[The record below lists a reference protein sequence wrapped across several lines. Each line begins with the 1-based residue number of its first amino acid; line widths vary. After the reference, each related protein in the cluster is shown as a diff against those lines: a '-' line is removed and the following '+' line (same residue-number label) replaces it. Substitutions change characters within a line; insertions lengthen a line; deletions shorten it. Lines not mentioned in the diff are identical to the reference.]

1 MIYVQTKQ
9 SVFPRAVYIG
19 DRAELRCSFKS
30 EAVLTAGS
38 VPSEAFADSLD
49 FSVYDIKDI
58 SIQLVQPAPSSDAD
72 NYTLVIS
79 FIPWRTGVIQLPD
92 LEIDGIGTF
101 HFEGIQ
107 VLSLVEQENVSGLR
121 TYSSPLL
128 LPGTAYKIYGGIA
141 VIVILIV
148 LLIRLI
154 VKWRSVVFWFKNT
167 KLQRRY
173 ARSRKNTIRAL
184 EACLAS
190 DENDAQLCTDIQK
203 IMREYLEL
211 RLDYPFTKTLTSEL
225 SLAFEKA
232 TYGLA
237 DEKRYSAFE
246 NIIAVFVRTDFIR
259 FSDPSSASFEK
270 GELEKLISS
279 LIEAIDIIETKP
291 EEKAAAAEEEGGE
304 NA

>member
-9 SVFPRAVYIG
+9 SVFPKAVYIG
-19 DRAELRCSFKS
+19 DRAELRCSFQS
-30 EAVLTAGS
+30 EAVLNAGS
-38 VPSEAFADSLD
+38 VSSEVFADSLD

-58 SIQLVQPAPSSDAD
+58 SIQVEQQIPSTSAN

-79 FIPWRTGVIQLPD
+79 FVPWRTGVIHLPD

-107 VLSLVEQENVSGLR
+107 VLSLVEQQNVSGLR

-184 EACLAS
+184 QNCQTS
-190 DENDAQLCTDIQK
+190 DESDAQLCTHIQK

-211 RLDYPFTKTLTSEL
+211 RLDYPFTKTLSSEL

-259 FSDPSSASFEK
+259 FSDSSVACFEK
-270 GELEKLISS
+270 GELEKLISD
-279 LIEAIDIIETKP
+279 LIEAIDVIETKP
-291 EEKAAAAEEEGGE
+291 EEKTVEEGGD